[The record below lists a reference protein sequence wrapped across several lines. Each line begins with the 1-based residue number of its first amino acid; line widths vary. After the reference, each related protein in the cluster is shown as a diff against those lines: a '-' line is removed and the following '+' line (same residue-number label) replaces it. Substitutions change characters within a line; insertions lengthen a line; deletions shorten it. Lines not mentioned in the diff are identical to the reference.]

1 VIELMR
7 VKQFV
12 LKRQESVGWVLMA
25 LVLGTLALDSVGG
38 FGASPR
44 LLTLRAVYA
53 LEMLL
58 VVGYLYTLSTAQPR
72 TSETP
77 SS

>member
-1 VIELMR
+1 LTR

-12 LKRQESVGWVLMA
+12 LKRQETVGWVLMA

-72 TSETP
+72 TPEI
-77 SS
+77 

>member
-1 VIELMR
+1 VIELTQ

-12 LKRQESVGWVLMA
+12 LKRQETVGWFLMA
-25 LVLGTLALDSVGG
+25 LVLGTLALDAVGG
-38 FGASPR
+38 LGASPR

-58 VVGYLYTLSTAQPR
+58 VVGYLYILSTTR
-72 TSETP
+72 SETP
-77 SS
+77 KA

>member
-1 VIELMR
+1 VIKLTQ

-12 LKRQESVGWVLMA
+12 LKRQETAGWILMA
-25 LVLGTLALDSVGG
+25 LVLGTLTLDAVGG

-58 VVGYLYTLSTAQPR
+58 VVSYLYTLSTAQPK
-72 TSETP
+72 TSEI
-77 SS
+77 

>member
-1 VIELMR
+1 MQ
-7 VKQFV
+7 VKQFI
-12 LKRQESVGWVLMA
+12 LKRQEMAGWVLMA

-38 FGASPR
+38 LGASPS

-58 VVGYLYTLSTAQPR
+58 VVGYLYTLSTAQPKI
-72 TSETP
+72 SEI
-77 SS
+77 

>member
-1 VIELMR
+1 
-7 VKQFV
+7 
-12 LKRQESVGWVLMA
+12 MA
-25 LVLGTLALDSVGG
+25 LVLGTLAVDAVGG

-58 VVGYLYTLSTAQPR
+58 VVGYLYTLATIQTK
-72 TSETP
+72 TSET
-77 SS
+77 

>member
-1 VIELMR
+1 VIELTQ

-12 LKRQESVGWVLMA
+12 VKRQETAGWILML
-25 LVLGTLALDSVGG
+25 LVIGTLALDSVGG

-58 VVGYLYTLSTAQPR
+58 VVGYLYVLSTAQPK
-72 TSETP
+72 TSESTN
-77 SS
+77 S

>member
-1 VIELMR
+1 VIKLTQ

-12 LKRQESVGWVLMA
+12 LKRQEMAGWGLMA
-25 LVLGTLALDSVGG
+25 LVLGTLALDAVGG

-44 LLTLRAVYA
+44 LMTLRVVYA

-58 VVGYLYTLSTAQPR
+58 VVGYLYTLSTAQPKK
-72 TSETP
+72 SEI
-77 SS
+77 

>member
-1 VIELMR
+1 LTA

-12 LKRQESVGWVLMA
+12 LKRQEAVGWSLMA
-25 LVLGTLALDSVGG
+25 LVLGTLAFDALGG
-38 FGASPR
+38 LGTSPR

-58 VVGYLYTLSTAQPR
+58 VVGYLYTLSTTQPK
-72 TSETP
+72 TSKV
-77 SS
+77 

>member
-1 VIELMR
+1 VIELMQ
-7 VKQFV
+7 VKQFI
-12 LKRQESVGWVLMA
+12 LKRQETAGWVLMA

-44 LLTLRAVYA
+44 LLTLRAIYA

-58 VVGYLYTLSTAQPR
+58 VVGYLYTLSTAQPK
-72 TSETP
+72 TTEI
-77 SS
+77 

>member
-1 VIELMR
+1 MIKLTQF
-7 VKQFV
+7 KQFI
-12 LKRQESVGWVLMA
+12 LKRQETAGWGLMA

-58 VVGYLYTLSTAQPR
+58 VVSYLYVLSTAQPK
-72 TSETP
+72 TSKN
-77 SS
+77 

>member
-1 VIELMR
+1 VIELTQ

-12 LKRQESVGWVLMA
+12 LRRQEPVGWILMA
-25 LVLGTLALDSVGG
+25 LVLGTLALDSIGS

-58 VVGYLYTLSTAQPR
+58 VVGYLYTLSTTR
-72 TSETP
+72 SET
-77 SS
+77 SKATI